1 MSLSSSHEQPQVI
14 TCKAAVTWRAG
25 EPLVMEEV
33 EVSPPQPLEIRIK
46 VVCTSLCRS
55 DLSAWES
62 QSLLPRIFGHEAAG
76 IVESIGEG
84 VTEFEKGDH
93 VLAVFTG
100 ECGSCRHCIS
110 GKSNMCQVLGMERR
124 GLMHSDQKTRF
135 SIKGKPVY
143 HYCAVS
149 SFSEYTVVHSGCA
162 VKVHPLAPL
171 HKICLLSCGAAAG
184 SLGAAWNVADVQ
196 RGSSVVIFGLGTV
209 GLSVAQGAKLRGAA
223 QIIGVDINSSKAE
236 QAKIFGVTDFIN
248 SNDISEPI
256 HQVIKRMTGGG
267 ADFSFE
273 CVGDTGVATT
283 ALQSCSDGWGMTVTL
298 GVPKVKPEVSAH
310 YGLFLSGKSLKGSLF
325 GGWKPKSDLP
335 SLIEKYMNKEIMIDE
350 LVTHDLAFD
359 DINEAFELM
368 REGKCLRCVLHMSKW
383 CIEFSWYVK
392 QQVIVCYKDSVLIW
406 FAIAAALA
414 RDQPN
419 YSVFLISH
427 LAHQNL
433 SSHLFKAN
441 VSYVPIT
448 SPPAQS
454 SEALGT
460 QNDSAR
466 KLFLEEKEMIKREH
480 RQECRSAFGRIFGEG
495 PCMDGDL
502 VVINF
507 FALEGW
513 SLAELYQIRCVVAA
527 PYVVPYSPP
536 SGFERM
542 FRKELPELYKYL
554 KEAPIGKV
562 SWSEVTHWMWPLFTE
577 EWGSWR
583 SEELNLSCYPFADPV
598 TDLPIWHIRPPSPLV
613 LYGFSKEI
621 VECPDYW
628 PLSVRVCGFWFLP
641 NEWQFSCNKCGD
653 NPSAE
658 RLGTDDSHTCS
669 NHTELYTFVSSLEPS
684 LPIFVGLSSIGSMG
698 FMKNPLAFLRILE
711 SVIQITGYRFIILTA
726 GYEPLE
732 VAICTIA
739 QEPVKRSLQEGVS
752 IFNGKLFCFSGMVPY
767 NWLFRRCAAAIHH
780 GGSGSTAA
788 ALHAGIPQI
797 ICPFMMD
804 QFYWA
809 EKMTWLGVAPQPLK
823 RNHLLPEE
831 SNDESIM
838 EAAQVVAK
846 AVYDALSSKTR
857 DSAMEIA
864 ELLSLEDGV
873 SEVVTV
879 LREEVCEVSGSNQ
892 T

>member
-1 MSLSSSHEQPQVI
+1 
-14 TCKAAVTWRAG
+14 T
-25 EPLVMEEV
+25 MEE
-33 EVSPPQPLEIRIK
+33 P
-46 VVCTSLCRS
+46 
-55 DLSAWES
+55 ES
-62 QSLLPRIFGHEAAG
+62 SRKPIALFIAFG
-76 IVESIGEG
+76 
-84 VTEFEKGDH
+84 TKGD
-93 VLAVFTG
+93 
-100 ECGSCRHCIS
+100 
-110 GKSNMCQVLGMERR
+110 
-124 GLMHSDQKTRF
+124 
-135 SIKGKPVY
+135 VY
-143 HYCAVS
+143 
-149 SFSEYTVVHSGCA
+149 
-162 VKVHPLAPL
+162 PLA
-171 HKICLLSCGAAAG
+171 
-184 SLGAAWNVADVQ
+184 
-196 RGSSVVIFGLGTV
+196 
-209 GLSVAQGAKLRGAA
+209 
-223 QIIGVDINSSKAE
+223 
-236 QAKIFGVTDFIN
+236 
-248 SNDISEPI
+248 
-256 HQVIKRMTGGG
+256 
-267 ADFSFE
+267 
-273 CVGDTGVATT
+273 
-283 ALQSCSDGWGMTVTL
+283 
-298 GVPKVKPEVSAH
+298 
-310 YGLFLSGKSLKGSLF
+310 
-325 GGWKPKSDLP
+325 
-335 SLIEKYMNKEIMIDE
+335 
-350 LVTHDLAFD
+350 
-359 DINEAFELM
+359 
-368 REGKCLRCVLHMSKW
+368 
-383 CIEFSWYVK
+383 
-392 QQVIVCYKDSVLIW
+392 
-406 FAIAAALA
+406 AIAAALA

-427 LAHQNL
+427 LAHENL

-460 QNDSAR
+460 QNGTDQYSLYSAR

-495 PCMDGDL
+495 SCMEGDL

-536 SGFERM
+536 SGFERQ

-698 FMKNPLAFLRILE
+698 FMKNPLAFLRVLQ
-711 SVIQITGYRFIILTA
+711 SVIQITSYRFIILTA

-732 VAICTIA
+732 AAIHTIA
-739 QEPVKRSLQEGVS
+739 NKPASKRSLQEGVS
-752 IFNGKLFCFSGMVPY
+752 IFNGMIFCYSGQVPY

-857 DSAMEIA
+857 ASAMEIA

-873 SEVVTV
+873 SEVARV